1 MIRFGIVGAGGIATK
16 FARDIN
22 YVKNATITA
31 VAARSE
37 KKAILYKKQ
46 YKVKYAFSSYEE
58 MAKSDVIDAVYIA
71 TPHSFHKEHA
81 LLFLEHK
88 KHVLVEKPIA
98 VNEAQFNEMVNSAKE
113 NKVLLMEAMW
123 THFLP
128 STIFIRD
135 MIKDHILGQLV
146 KADIRFGYSL
156 LVEYSK
162 EKRLLNPVLAGGSLL
177 DMGVYP
183 VSFYNLIKQVPYTS
197 LQANATFTKTG
208 VDSTCNIEI
217 VDQNKTVIHITS
229 SIKKEFQNDAYL
241 EFEKGTVHMKDFSR
255 CKELFVNSNRYDI
268 PYEGEGFV
276 HEIRSFAN
284 SIEENLLENPVMT
297 YEASRESMR
306 LMDAVREKIQ
316 LKYPFE

>member
-1 MIRFGIVGAGGIATK
+1 MIRFGIVGAGGIAKK
-16 FARDIN
+16 FARDIGH
-22 YVKNATITA
+22 VTNATITA
-31 VAARSE
+31 VAARNEE
-37 KKAILYKKQ
+37 KAKQYKKQ
-46 YKVKYAFSSYEE
+46 YKVKHAFSSYEE
-58 MAKSDVIDAVYIA
+58 MAKSDAIDAVYIA

-81 LLFLEHK
+81 ILFLEHK

-98 VNEAQFNEMVNSAKE
+98 VNEAQFNEMVNSAKK

-128 STIFIRD
+128 STIFVKD

-146 KADIRFGYSL
+146 KAEISFGYPL
-156 LVEYSK
+156 LIGYSK
-162 EKRLLNPVLAGGSLL
+162 EKRLLNPDLAGGSLL
-177 DMGVYP
+177 DIGVYP

-197 LQANATFTKTG
+197 IQANAIFTKTG
-208 VDSTCNIEI
+208 VDSTCDIEI
-217 VDQNKTVIHITS
+217 VDQNKAAIHITS
-229 SIKKEFQNDAYL
+229 SIKKGLKNDAYL
-241 EFEKGTVHMKDFSR
+241 QFENGTIRMKDFSR

-284 SIEENLLENPVMT
+284 SIEENKLENPIMT
-297 YEASRESMR
+297 YEASRETLR
-306 LMDAVREKIQ
+306 LMDTIREKIG